1 MITIHKHKK
10 LTWVDL
16 ESPTADEVKSLMRE
30 YSIHP
35 MVAEELL
42 KPTLRAKV
50 DIYKNFIYLIM
61 HFPIFEPSKKTS
73 MSCEIDFIIGENFL
87 ITAHYRTITP
97 LHEIIK
103 MFEVGSLIDRENLAK
118 NPGIIVFY
126 IVKHLYEFALRQLD
140 HIQLKI
146 DEIEENIFKHQEKEM
161 VEIISVIHRD
171 VLDFHR
177 AIYAHE
183 SILSSF
189 GAVGQ
194 KFFGSN
200 FIHYTNV
207 IFGELARVKSLL
219 ENCKATIESLQETN
233 DSLLTDRVNDI
244 MRTLTTVSF
253 ITFPLMLFAAL
264 FGMSNNVS
272 MPIVGKR
279 GDFWIIL
286 SIMLI
291 SASLLLLIF
300 KRKKWL

>member
-1 MITIHKHKK
+1 MITVHKHKK
-10 LTWVDL
+10 LTWIDL
-16 ESPTADEVKSLMRE
+16 ESPSSDEVKSLMKE

-35 MVAEELL
+35 LVAEELL

-50 DIYKNFIYLIM
+50 DVYQNLIYLIM
-61 HFPIFEPSKKTS
+61 HFPVFEPSKKTS
-73 MSCEIDFIIGENFL
+73 ISCEIDFIIGKNFL
-87 ITAHYRTITP
+87 ITAHYKTITP

-103 MFEVGSLIDRENLAK
+103 MFEVGSLINKENLAK
-118 NPGIIVFY
+118 NPGVIAFFVLR
-126 IVKHLYEFALRQLD
+126 HLYEFALRQLD

-146 DEIEENIFKHQEKEM
+146 DEVEENIFKGHEKDM
-161 VEIISVIHRD
+161 VEIISITRRD
-171 VLDFHR
+171 VLDFQK

-189 GAVGQ
+189 TAVGE
-194 KFFGSN
+194 KFFGPG

-207 IFGELARVKSLL
+207 IMGELSRVKSLL
-219 ENCKATIESLQETN
+219 ENCRATIESLQNTN
-233 DSLLTDRVNDI
+233 DSLLTEKVNDI

-264 FGMSNNVS
+264 FGMSNIVS
-272 MPIVGKR
+272 MPIVGAR

-286 SIMLI
+286 GVMLV
-291 SASLLLLIF
+291 SASGLLILF